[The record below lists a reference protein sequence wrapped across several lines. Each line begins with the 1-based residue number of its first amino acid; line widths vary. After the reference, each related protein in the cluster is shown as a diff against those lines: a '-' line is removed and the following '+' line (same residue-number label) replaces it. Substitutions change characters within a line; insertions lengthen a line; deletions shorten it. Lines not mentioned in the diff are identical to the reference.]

1 MKKVL
6 ILGAGMVV
14 KPIVSYLLNN
24 AYHVTIATRTKKK
37 ADHMI
42 NGHRNGTSIAW
53 TVDQEDI
60 LDKLVSEHDLT
71 VSLLPYA
78 YHVKVAKL
86 CIKHGKNMVTTSYV
100 KPEMKA
106 LDQDAKN
113 AGIII
118 LNEVGVDPGIDHMS
132 AMRIIDYIHK
142 KNGKVEEFY
151 SCTGALVAPEVEK
164 NPFNYKFTWAPKGV
178 VMAGNNDGK
187 YLKNGKIMYVPTED
201 LFKNPLKTNFPKVGE
216 LEIYPNRDSLP
227 YIELYGIPEV
237 QTMYRGTFR
246 YDKWCAILDAMK
258 SVNLLSYDDMDM
270 HKMSYAD
277 FMAKMIRA
285 DHSSNIKTKVAEYLG
300 LETDSD
306 PITAMEW
313 LGLFSNEPINREK
326 DSPFEVISDLMID
339 KMMIKKDER
348 DMVAMQHLF
357 IASYGNGS
365 KEMIKSNLLDF
376 GTLETDTSIARTVAL
391 PAACSVDM
399 ILKGKI
405 KVKGVHIP
413 VIPEIYN
420 PILDQ
425 LETLGIKMEEH
436 YGLSVENKMI

>member
-1 MKKVL
+1 
-6 ILGAGMVV
+6 
-14 KPIVSYLLNN
+14 
-24 AYHVTIATRTKKK
+24 
-37 ADHMI
+37 
-42 NGHRNGTSIAW
+42 
-53 TVDQEDI
+53 
-60 LDKLVSEHDLT
+60 
-71 VSLLPYA
+71 
-78 YHVKVAKL
+78 
-86 CIKHGKNMVTTSYV
+86 
-100 KPEMKA
+100 
-106 LDQDAKN
+106 
-113 AGIII
+113 
-118 LNEVGVDPGIDHMS
+118 
-132 AMRIIDYIHK
+132 
-142 KNGKVEEFY
+142 
-151 SCTGALVAPEVEK
+151 
-164 NPFNYKFTWAPKGV
+164 
-178 VMAGNNDGK
+178 
-187 YLKNGKIMYVPTED
+187 
-201 LFKNPLKTNFPKVGE
+201 
-216 LEIYPNRDSLP
+216 
-227 YIELYGIPEV
+227 
-237 QTMYRGTFR
+237 MYRGTFR